1 VTAYVSR
8 LVLASRAEHLAVS
21 IRRQDREAGDS
32 GRAFQSP
39 LEVRTSFRNARNT
52 PKNDLYPNEDLAMV
66 GVTTLSDSSLMMA
79 GVFVSVT
86 IAALPKKDSRLPAPA
101 SADEEPN

>member
-1 VTAYVSR
+1 
-8 LVLASRAEHLAVS
+8 
-21 IRRQDREAGDS
+21 
-32 GRAFQSP
+32 
-39 LEVRTSFRNARNT
+39 
-52 PKNDLYPNEDLAMV
+52 MV